1 MLALAPIS
9 RVSDTCTCM
18 REVSFCDGVG
28 FHFFSQ
34 YESLS
39 SLATPPFCQNPPWCR
54 RPGDG
59 VALLT
64 MPHPSTEPRP
74 SAIILEL
81 ILSLTFC
88 NLFVIYSSV
97 CISCHYTRVYLFLLA
112 SCNISAMSCLLN
124 RLLHSVWGSASFRVI
139 LARSH

>member
-39 SLATPPFCQNPPWCR
+39 SLATPPFCQNHPCGRPANPPWCR

-74 SAIILEL
+74 PAIILEFIFFYL
-81 ILSLTFC
+81 HHAIYLQC
-88 NLFVIYSSV
+88 NA
-97 CISCHYTRVYLFLLA
+97 C
-112 SCNISAMSCLLN
+112 
-124 RLLHSVWGSASFRVI
+124 
-139 LARSH
+139 